1 MEYSGPRPAP
11 LPADSLAIPVWVLA
25 LALLVAAGLLLFALW
40 QARRAALARAG
51 ERGLRRLIDQS
62 PHLVCVLDPQG
73 TIRHMNRTGLQW
85 LQVSAEDVRGRLLND
100 LAGPRIDPAQ
110 GMALGFAIEGAAAG
124 TAATHEMTVR
134 FAGGAEIC
142 LECTLRR
149 LPPVDG
155 RTIEVVLEARD
166 VTLRKTAEDKLR
178 LAAAVFEQAREGI
191 VICTQEG
198 HVVSVNQAFCDIS
211 GQRTEDLLG
220 ARSADAAFGF
230 DDAAHRAR
238 VFDALDQHGHWQG
251 EVRSLRKDG
260 RECICWASITRRHDE
275 AGTTTHYIGI
285 LNDVTQFHEA
295 ERNLARMAHLDGL
308 TGLPN
313 RALFADRVGQLTSV
327 ARRDGRA
334 FSLMYMDLDQFKHI
348 NENLGHRV
356 GDSLLAAIG
365 QRLQSCLRECD
376 TVARLGG
383 DEFAILLPGT
393 DADGAAQVAQ
403 KLLDGVAQPC
413 QVLAHELSVTMS
425 IGIAVF
431 PSDGDDYEVLSRHA
445 DTAMFRAK
453 HEGRATARFFAEG
466 MQQRSARHLQLEA
479 ALRRATERNE
489 LQLHYQPQL
498 TADGRTLVG
507 VEALLRWKHPEL
519 GQVSPAEFIPLA
531 ESNGQILAIGEWV
544 LRTAVRQAKA
554 WMDTGQPP
562 IVVAVNLSVVQF
574 RHPALVEV
582 VRTVLE
588 EAGLP
593 PRWLEL
599 ELTESV
605 VTEDAAGAIAT
616 MDALHALGVRLSI
629 DDFGTGYSS
638 LAYLKR
644 FPIDTLKI
652 DQHFVRDIDTDPDDR
667 AIVVAIIQMAHAM
680 KLQTVAEGVETE
692 AQHRFLR
699 REGCDMVQG
708 YRFCR
713 PVDAT
718 ALQDWA
724 RAHRAQAAKGPV
736 RAGVTDDVT
745 DDVDPVTLSEA

>member
-1 MEYSGPRPAP
+1 MA
-11 LPADSLAIPVWVLA
+11 V
-25 LALLVAAGLLLFALW
+25 ALLLAAGMMAFGLW
-40 QARRAALARAG
+40 QMRRAARARSY

-62 PHLVCVLDPQG
+62 PHLICVLNPAG
-73 TIRHMNRTGLQW
+73 TIRYMNQTGLQW
-85 LQVSAEDVRGRLLND
+85 LHVSPEGIRGRLLSD

-124 TAATHEMTVR
+124 TQALHEMTVR
-134 FAGGAEIC
+134 LASGDEIC
-142 LECTLRR
+142 LECSLRR
-149 LPPVDG
+149 LPLAEG
-155 RTIEVVLEARD
+155 RRIEVVMEARD
-166 VTLRKTAEDKLR
+166 VTLRKSAEDKLR

-191 VICTQEG
+191 VICTHEG
-198 HVVSVNQAFCDIS
+198 HVVSVNQAFCEIS
-211 GQRTEDLLG
+211 GQHSEDLLG

-230 DDAAHRAR
+230 DDDAHRHR
-238 VFDALDQHGHWQG
+238 VVDALDQHGHWQG

-260 RECICWASITRRHDE
+260 RECICWASISRRHDE

-365 QRLQSCLRECD
+365 QRLQACLRECD

-466 MQQRSARHLQLEA
+466 MQQRSARHLQLES

-489 LQLHYQPQL
+489 LALHYQPQL
-498 TADGRTLVG
+498 SADGRVLLG

-519 GQVSPAEFIPLA
+519 GMISPAEFIPLA
-531 ESNGQILAIGEWV
+531 ESSGQILPIGEWV
-544 LRTAVRQAKA
+544 LRTAVRQVKA
-554 WMDTGQPP
+554 WMDEGLPP
-562 IVVAVNLSVVQF
+562 MAVAVNLSAVQF

-582 VRTVLE
+582 VRSALAD
-588 EAGLP
+588 AGLP

-605 VTEDAAGAIAT
+605 FTEDVGGAIAT

-638 LAYLKR
+638 LAHLKR
-644 FPIDTLKI
+644 FPIHALKI
-652 DQHFVRDIDTDPDDR
+652 DQQFVRDIDTDPDDR
-667 AIVVAIIQMAHAM
+667 AIVMAIIQMARAM

-692 AQHRFLR
+692 AQHHFLR

-713 PVDAT
+713 PIDAA
-718 ALQDWA
+718 ALSEWA
-724 RAHRAQAAKGPV
+724 RSHLARTAVAAPNPM
-736 RAGVTDDVT
+736 AIA
-745 DDVDPVTLSEA
+745 LSAA